1 MAASEREHRDPGDF
15 GRRVALRR
23 QELGLSRKE
32 LADRAGI
39 DAGYLEY
46 LEERPG
52 ARPAAET
59 RLHLARA
66 LSTTVERLQ
75 GSGFGEP
82 VGTGHPPAGVAEVHE
97 LDLEECHA
105 LLRYGGVARVI
116 FVADRGPVALPVNFR
131 MLGEDIVFRTGD
143 GSIRQ
148 AVSAGAALG
157 FEIDRLDDALGEG
170 WSVLATGHGELVE
183 DQAALEDIAALDIR
197 SWAGADR
204 PRVVRLR
211 IDELTGRRIERRL
224 PG

>member
-1 MAASEREHRDPGDF
+1 MASIDRQQRDPGDF

-32 LADRAGI
+32 LAERAGI

-66 LSTTVERLQ
+66 LSTTVERLE

-97 LDLEECHA
+97 LDPRECHA
-105 LLRYGGVARVI
+105 LLRSGGVARVV

-143 GSIRQ
+143 GSIGQ
-148 AVSAGAALG
+148 AVTAGGVLG
-157 FEIDRLDDALGEG
+157 FEVDHLDDALGEG

-183 DQAALEDIAALDIR
+183 DKAVLEEIAALDIR
-197 SWAGADR
+197 SWAGANR

-211 IDELTGRRIERRL
+211 IAELTGRRIARRL
-224 PG
+224 PD